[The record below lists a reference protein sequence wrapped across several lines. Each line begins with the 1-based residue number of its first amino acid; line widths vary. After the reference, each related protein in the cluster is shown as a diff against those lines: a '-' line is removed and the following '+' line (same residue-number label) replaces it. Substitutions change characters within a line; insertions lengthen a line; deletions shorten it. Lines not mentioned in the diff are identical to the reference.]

1 MKEKR
6 QGKFLI
12 YFNLAEL
19 KVVKE
24 KLENGAPN
32 RKSVKRGKI
41 NKIIQIFLFVFVMLH
56 NLC

>member
-1 MKEKR
+1 MKDEKKGR
-6 QGKFLI
+6 FVI

-19 KVVKE
+19 DIVNY

-41 NKIIQIFLFVFVMLH
+41 NKILLLIFICYVA
-56 NLC
+56 